1 MSGEIHLPTMKSRAK
16 TRPNATGRSQ
26 GGHFLKLSRTVY
38 GSDNYR
44 KLSARAVKLLI
55 DIAVQY
61 RGSNNGDLQASYS
74 LMKKVGWNS
83 SATLNRALRE
93 LLYFGFIEMTRQGGL
108 GRCSL
113 FAVTWESI
121 DECDGKLDV
130 RPTRTPSLEFQISK
144 RPFVHQS
151 SCSRRRRGHPN

>member
-1 MSGEIHLPTMKSRAK
+1 MKSRSNR
-16 TRPNATGRSQ
+16 RPNATGRSH
-26 GGHFLKLSRTVY
+26 GGHFLKLTRTVY

-44 KLSARAVKLLI
+44 KLSARGVKLLI

-61 RGSNNGDLQASYS
+61 RGTNNGDLQATYS
-74 LMKKVGWNS
+74 LMKKVGWKS

-113 FAVTWESI
+113 FAITWESI

-130 RPTRTPSLEFQISK
+130 KPTRKPSMTFQQSRPRFKAQAIAKK
-144 RPFVHQS
+144 RMGEGRKVA
-151 SCSRRRRGHPN
+151 